1 MSWYGRGLGGSGE
14 NCEGRGG
21 HGIGWII
28 FSLVEVPLSGAAVVE
43 RKTVSHL
50 NEGTDG
56 SRQQGGGRG
65 WHPMMLLISRTRGL
79 GGKKEEPSFGSRLG

>member
-56 SRQQGGGRG
+56 SRQQGGGKRVAPHDATDFKNQGSGREKRG
-65 WHPMMLLISRTRGL
+65 TIIWQ
-79 GGKKEEPSFGSRLG
+79 